1 MWTRIPAKLA
11 AALAAVCLAEKLIK
25 LSSFLRVTVHLV
37 EKPKN
42 LSFLKNSTSPISSP
56 TSFSLVL
63 EKNVK
68 WEKTGKRKTEG

>member
-1 MWTRIPAKLA
+1 MVGRHFLALKLA
-11 AALAAVCLAEKLIK
+11 ALYFAEKLIK
-25 LSSFLRVTVHLV
+25 HSSFLRVTVYLV

-42 LSFLKNSTSPISSP
+42 PFSFLFSTSPSSSP
-56 TSFSLVL
+56 SSLSLVL